1 MVILQAGI
9 EKNFCALAEY
19 AGLCYTLIRRA
30 RSRAVTLEGD
40 EMVQKEITE
49 RTTYI
54 TGEEA

>member
-30 RSRAVTLEGD
+30 RSRAVTPEGD
-40 EMVQKEITE
+40 EMVQKEKTE
-49 RTTYI
+49 RVTRM